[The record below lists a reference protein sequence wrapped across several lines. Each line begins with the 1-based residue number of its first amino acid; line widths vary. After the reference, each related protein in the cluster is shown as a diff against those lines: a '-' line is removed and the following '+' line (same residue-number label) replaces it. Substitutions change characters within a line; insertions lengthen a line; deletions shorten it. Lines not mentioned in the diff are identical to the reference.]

1 MNGKKAD
8 AVKEKEYSKKV
19 LDNELALLWVNTI
32 GMMGLAFFCVFVRFD
47 AAFPWLTAMV
57 GLPWTAWGISKTG
70 YTMKSTK
77 ENTAGGVKY
86 ETLMLAAKQINP
98 QTASDSDAE
107 ETVTDL

>member
-1 MNGKKAD
+1 M
-8 AVKEKEYSKKV
+8 KEKEYSKKV

-32 GMMGLAFFCVFVRFD
+32 GMMLLAFYCVRTQFD
-47 AAFPWLTAMV
+47 AAFPWLTAMG
-57 GLPWTAWGISKTG
+57 GLPWAAWGVSKTG

-86 ETLMLAAKQINP
+86 ETLMLAAKEAVNP
-98 QTASDSDAE
+98 QLNAETE